1 MKLDEP
7 VTGGPCWTERGT
19 GDRWALLDRA
29 GDRRPG
35 GGEAVLH
42 RAVRPAPGAVSLA
55 RLLGRPGAP
64 DLGFP
69 HDFLR
74 EPVIP
79 RNGTERVQARWVE
92 IRDPRTTAPAGAV
105 VPFPSASRSRP
116 PRDDVS

>member
-7 VTGGPCWTERGT
+7 VTGGPCWTELGT
-19 GDRWALLDRA
+19 GDLGAAKRFCTELF
-29 GDRRPG
+29 GRRP
-35 GGEAVLH
+35 ARV
-42 RAVRPAPGAVSLA
+42 ALA

-74 EPVIP
+74 EPVISP
-79 RNGTERVQARWVE
+79 ERNGTGAGPLG
-92 IRDPRTTAPAGAV
+92 RDPQPAHDGPAGAV